1 MITEEKAPKNKSDIT
16 ISDVDKKK
24 IKDDAR
30 PNQYMMF

>member
-24 IKDDAR
+24 LKMTQGQT
-30 PNQYMMF
+30 NT